1 MEAIALA
8 ILAGA
13 LAGLGYL
20 MRRLIERSGDTERLQ
35 RQALALD
42 MERNWRELRSEER
55 TVHVVVM
62 VLPREWPRLI
72 PGSRGQSQNR

>member
-20 MRRLIERSGDTERLQ
+20 MRRLIECSGDTERLQ

-42 MERNWRELRSEER
+42 VDRKQRCDDAMRQPS
-55 TVHVVVM
+55 
-62 VLPREWPRLI
+62 
-72 PGSRGQSQNR
+72 